1 MQFIKLQIGCL
12 LVISYIEVT
21 YIKVTLKGKIPC
33 NKRFDLLM
41 AVAPWAVF
49 FDGLT
54 AWIVNH
60 QDVIPGFVNRLAH
73 LFFFMDLTIIITAEY
88 MYEQLIGI
96 DKNKSSLFAEN
107 PRCAFSPSDY
117 GRNRETGVHPGQDYL
132 VFYGL
137 LSVCLLRDNHIL
149 LWNDSVSG
157 DNKASFSPKRKSNG
171 NIILYPD
178 CRTDTGCTDPFSG
191 STSYFRGEKP
201 LADSVT
207 SHYTLAGTKS

>member
-1 MQFIKLQIGCL
+1 
-12 LVISYIEVT
+12 
-21 YIKVTLKGKIPC
+21 
-33 NKRFDLLM
+33 
-41 AVAPWAVF
+41 
-49 FDGLT
+49 
-54 AWIVNH
+54 
-60 QDVIPGFVNRLAH
+60 
-73 LFFFMDLTIIITAEY
+73 MDLTIIITAEY

-96 DKNKSSLFAEN
+96 DKNKTKSSLFAEN

-171 NIILYPD
+171 NITFILIAGLILAVQIRFPEVLLTSIFPTVLLLGIYIDFENPFIRKQTVHNEEMLD
-178 CRTDTGCTDPFSG
+178 GFATMVENGTITQVDTLNVQG
-191 STSYFRGEKP
+191 
-201 LADSVT
+201 
-207 SHYTLAGTKS
+207 HM